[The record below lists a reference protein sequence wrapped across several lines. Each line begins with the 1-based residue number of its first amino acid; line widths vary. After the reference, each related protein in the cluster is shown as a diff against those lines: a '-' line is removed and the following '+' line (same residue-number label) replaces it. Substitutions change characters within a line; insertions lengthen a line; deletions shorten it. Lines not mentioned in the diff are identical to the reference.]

1 MCVKTHPAT
10 PRHLCNVS
18 DRQEA
23 HTRFCLFRAPLNYH
37 NTNFKNT
44 LYTTLLSNNL
54 FNSSV
59 SKAKLLQPVP
69 HFLSTSYLG
78 QSWLPCP
85 RIHCSEIL
93 QSWGYY
99 SCGCLDSKAS
109 HYHGLDFHNA
119 FFWVLTHTNKKKNQ
133 VTHLVLNAVSYKVS
147 EIATFVMLYLL
158 QA

>member
-10 PRHLCNVS
+10 PRHLCDVS

-78 QSWLPCP
+78 QSWLPSLLWNP
-85 RIHCSEIL
+85 AIL
-93 QSWGYY
+93 GLLQLWLLRLKGIPLSWIRFSQCIFLSTY
-99 SCGCLDSKAS
+99 
-109 HYHGLDFHNA
+109 
-119 FFWVLTHTNKKKNQ
+119 THKQKKNKWH
-133 VTHLVLNAVSYKVS
+133 T
-147 EIATFVMLYLL
+147 LYLMQFLIRFLKL
-158 QA
+158 QHS